1 MLNLEKSSEMRTYAS
16 AFCPK
21 GTPTGKPSPFYVQQG
36 NGARIQDIDG
46 NTYMDYWCGAGPVIL
61 GHANSAV
68 NAAVIKAIE
77 AGTVQFYIPSSLQ
90 VAVMAKLSEHI
101 PCAEKGILAT
111 AGSDALAC
119 VARIA
124 RSYTG
129 KPRLAKFEGG
139 YQGWHDELSVSNA
152 PDLSKAGNKEQPNTV
167 PDSAGANIDKNS
179 QTLVL
184 PYNDLATTEKI
195 LTKEKDAIACVIVEP
210 MIHGNNLMPK
220 EGFLEGL
227 RELCSNLG
235 ILLVFD
241 EIVTGFRHGLQGGQG
256 VVNVI
261 PDMGVFGKAMANGF
275 IISAVCGK
283 KELLSLVAPEG
294 KVRTAGTFAGSALSC
309 SAALATIEVL
319 ETPGFYEHLF
329 KLGNT
334 LRDEVNKTAQQL
346 GVKARC
352 DGYGSVWCM
361 YFSDETPQDYRDIA
375 NYRANGGI
383 EKDQAYRSHMLNNG
397 IFLRPQLVNRAY
409 INAAHSENDIQTTID
424 VITSFMKENK
434 QLINN

>member
-1 MLNLEKSSEMRTYAS
+1 MLNLEKSNALRNYAFGFS
-16 AFCPK
+16 PNGF
-21 GTPTGKPSPFYVQQG
+21 PTGKPSPFYVKEG
-36 NGARIQDIDG
+36 KGARIQDIDG
-46 NTYMDYWCGAGPVIL
+46 NTYLEYWCGAGPVIL
-61 GHANSAV
+61 GHANQAV
-68 NAAVIKAIE
+68 NTAVIKAIE
-77 AGTVQFYIPSSLQ
+77 AGTVQFSIPSSLE
-90 VAVMAKLSEHI
+90 VELMAKLVDHI
-101 PCAEKGILAT
+101 PCAEKGILST
-111 AGSDALAC
+111 AGTDALAFA
-119 VARIA
+119 ARIA
-124 RSYTG
+124 RTYTD

-139 YQGWHDELSVSNA
+139 YQGWSDELAVSNA
-152 PDLSKAGNKEQPNTV
+152 PDLSKAGNKDQPNTV

-184 PYNDLATTEKI
+184 PYNDLVTTEKL
-195 LTKEKDAIACVIVEP
+195 LTKEKDQIACVIVEP

-227 RELCSNLG
+227 RDLCTSLG
-235 ILLVFD
+235 IILVFD

-256 VVNVI
+256 EVNVT

-294 KVRTAGTFAGSALSC
+294 KVKTAGTFAGSALSC
-309 SAALATIEVL
+309 SAALATIQVL
-319 ETPGFYEHLF
+319 ETPGFYEYLF
-329 KLGNT
+329 KLGDT
-334 LRDEVNKTAQQL
+334 LREEVNKAAQRL

-352 DGYGSVWCM
+352 DGHGSVWCM
-361 YFSDETPQDYRDIA
+361 YFSDQTPTDYRDIA
-375 NYRANGGI
+375 AYRSNGGT
-383 EKDQAYRSHMLNNG
+383 EKDQAYRSHMLDNG

-424 VITSFMKENK
+424 VITAFMKDNK